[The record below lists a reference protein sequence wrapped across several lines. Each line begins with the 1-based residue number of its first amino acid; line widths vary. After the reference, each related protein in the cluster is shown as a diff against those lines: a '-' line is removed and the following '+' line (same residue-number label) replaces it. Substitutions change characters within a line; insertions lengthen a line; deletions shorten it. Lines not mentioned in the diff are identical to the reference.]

1 MGNTGADMR
10 RRLRSLST
18 LAVMCV
24 VGSVAVSCGAAR
36 DAPPLLLPV
45 NAAPTTVYDANGRV
59 ITVLQDENRTSIPL
73 EQIPTITQSAV
84 VAIEDSRFWS
94 HHGVDPRGIARAASS
109 NAEDG
114 ETGQGGSTI
123 TQQYVKTALLTPE
136 KTLQRKLEE
145 ASLALS
151 IERNYS
157 KGLILELYLN
167 TIYFGGGA
175 YGIDAAARSY
185 FGISAA
191 GLDLPQSALL
201 AGLIQAPSRY
211 DPRKNPDQAL
221 ARRNVVLRRMLE
233 LGDITQ
239 TQHDQAVATPISVLP
254 PQPLP
259 EQVPYPAAHFV
270 DAVKAYLLRSSDV
283 LGKTVGERY
292 NNLYKGG
299 LRIYTTIDLDLQAK
313 AEASIA
319 QVLPKQG
326 TDPKTP
332 DAALVSI
339 DPRSGF
345 VRAMVGGSNYF
356 GTSNY
361 RQTNLAMGA
370 GRQTGSSFKPIVVAT
385 ALSNGVSMTDRFNAP
400 GSESHRLPGGQIWNV
415 KGGGI
420 GSGTLEDCTVVS
432 SNTCFA
438 NIVLDPRVGAQRSV
452 DMGKALGITSTKLQP
467 NPAAVLGTNNVTVL
481 DMASVFATF
490 ADQGV
495 HVPPVLVSRIER
507 PDGTLLYQ
515 HEHTQSKVLEPE
527 VANEIS
533 TILPGVITRGTG
545 TSANIGRPAAG
556 KTGSSQSNIDA
567 WFCGYTPQLSTAVW
581 VGFAQPRP
589 NSDGRLQP
597 VSMTPPNTR
606 ITVFGGTYPAQIW
619 ATFMR
624 QALADQPPL
633 PLIDPTTVA
642 PATTTVPPG
651 NTAILSPVTVPTSA
665 KVPDVGGIDA
675 RKAIA
680 AVQAAGF
687 VAQRIDAQVVGVGAG
702 TVVGQSPA
710 PGATADKGSTVF
722 VEATTGTF
730 APSGAVP
737 DVIGY
742 GSGQARQQLESMGFT
757 VSAQA
762 EAAPTDSTRKD
773 GQPFEAGQ
781 VWATTPAAGATSTDG
796 TVIIRYQVLSAAPS
810 STTTA
815 PTTAPRRPPGT
826 RTPARD

>member
-1 MGNTGADMR
+1 MCR
-10 RRLRSLST
+10 RIRTLSVLT
-18 LAVMCV
+18 II
-24 VGSVAVSCGAAR
+24 GIVAAASASCGVAR

-45 NAAPTTVYDANGRV
+45 NAAPTTVYDAQGRA
-59 ITVLQDENRTSIPL
+59 ITVLRDQNRTSIPL

-94 HHGVDPRGIARAASS
+94 HHGIDPRGIARAASS

-114 ETGQGGSTI
+114 DNGQGGSTI
-123 TQQYVKTALLTPE
+123 TQQYVKNALLTPE
-136 KTLQRKLEE
+136 KTIRRKLEE

-157 KGLILELYLN
+157 KDLILELYLN
-167 TIYFGGGA
+167 TIYFGSGA

-185 FGISAA
+185 FGVPASQ
-191 GLDLPQSALL
+191 LDLAQSALL
-201 AGLIQAPSRY
+201 AGLIQAPSRF
-211 DPRKNPDQAL
+211 DPRKHPDA
-221 ARRNVVLRRMLE
+221 ATTRRDVVLRRMVE

-239 TQHDQAVATPISVLP
+239 AQHDLAVATPIRIVA

-270 DAVKAYLLRSSDV
+270 DAVKAYLLKSSDV
-283 LGKTVGERY
+283 LGKTQGERY
-292 NNLYKGG
+292 NNLYRGG

-326 TDPKTP
+326 VDPKVP

-339 DPRSGF
+339 DPKTGF
-345 VRAMVGGSNYF
+345 VKAMVGGRDYF
-356 GTSNY
+356 GTSDY
-361 RQTNLAMGA
+361 RQTNLAMGV
-370 GRQTGSSFKPIVVAT
+370 GRQTGSSFKPIVLAT
-385 ALSNGVSMTDRFNAP
+385 ALSNGVTTTDRFNAP
-400 GSESHRLPGGQIWNV
+400 GAESHKLPGGQVWNV

-420 GSGTLEDCTVVS
+420 GSGTLEQCTVVS
-432 SNTCFA
+432 SNTCYA

-515 HEHTQSKVLEPE
+515 HEHTQTKVLEPE
-527 VANEIS
+527 VADQVS
-533 TILPGVITRGTG
+533 SILPGVITSGTG

-556 KTGSSQSNIDA
+556 KTGSSQNNVDA
-567 WFCGYTPQLSTAVW
+567 WFCGYTPQLATAVW
-581 VGFAQPRP
+581 VGFAKPRP
-589 NSDGRLQP
+589 DSSGRLQP
-597 VSMTPPNTR
+597 VSMTSPNTR

-619 ATFMR
+619 AAFMR

-633 PLIDPTTVA
+633 PLIDPTATA
-642 PATTTVPPG
+642 PTTTTVPPG
-651 NTAILSPVTVPTSA
+651 NTALLSPMTAPSRV

-675 RKAIA
+675 RKALA

-687 VAQRIDAQVVGVGAG
+687 VAVRLDAAVAGVGAG

-710 PGATADKGSTVF
+710 PNTTADAGSTVF
-722 VEATTGTF
+722 VEATPGTF
-730 APSGAVP
+730 APNAAVP
-737 DVIGY
+737 DVTGY
-742 GSGQARQQLESMGFT
+742 GSGQARQLLESMGFT
-757 VSAQA
+757 VTAQA
-762 EAAPTDSTRKD
+762 EAAPVGSTRDD
-773 GQPFEAGQ
+773 GQPFDAGQ
-781 VWATTPAAGATSTDG
+781 VWRTTPPAGTTPTDG
-796 TVIIRYQVLSAAPS
+796 SVTISYQTASAAPPTS
-810 STTTA
+810 APPPSTTQRARTGGQFA
-815 PTTAPRRPPGT
+815 PH
-826 RTPARD
+826 D

>member
-1 MGNTGADMR
+1 MSR
-10 RRLRSLST
+10 RIRSLTVITGVSL
-18 LAVMCV
+18 LASAV
-24 VGSVAVSCGAAR
+24 VSCSAAR

-45 NAAPTTVYDANGRV
+45 NAAPTTVYDAKGRV
-59 ITVLQDENRTSIPL
+59 ITVLRDENRTSIPL
-73 EQIPTITQSAV
+73 EQIPTVAQSAV

-94 HHGVDPRGIARAASS
+94 HHGIDPRGIARAASS

-114 ETGQGGSTI
+114 GTGQGGSTI
-123 TQQYVKTALLTPE
+123 TQQYVKNALLSPE
-136 KTLQRKLEE
+136 KTIRRKLEE

-157 KGLILELYLN
+157 KALILELYLN
-167 TIYFGGGA
+167 TIYFGDGA
-175 YGIDAAARSY
+175 YGIDAASRAY
-185 FGISAA
+185 FGIPA
-191 GLDLPQSALL
+191 GQLDLARSALL
-201 AGLIQAPSRY
+201 AGLIQAPNRY
-211 DPRKNPDQAL
+211 DPRKNPEKATT
-221 ARRNVVLRRMLE
+221 RRNVVLKRMLE

-239 TQHDQAVATPISVLP
+239 AQHDFAVATPIQLAP

-270 DAVKAYLLRSSDV
+270 DAVKAYLLKSSDV
-283 LGKTVGERY
+283 LGRSQGERY
-292 NNLYKGG
+292 NNLYRGG

-326 TDPKTP
+326 TDPKVP

-339 DPRSGF
+339 DPQNGF
-345 VRAMVGGSNYF
+345 VKAMVGGRDYF
-356 GTSNY
+356 GTSDY
-361 RQTNLAMGA
+361 RQTNLAMGV
-370 GRQTGSSFKPIVVAT
+370 GRQTGSSFKPIVVAA

-400 GSESHRLPGGQIWNV
+400 GSESHKIGGGQIWTV

-420 GSGTLEDCTVVS
+420 GSGTLEECTVVS

-438 NIVLDPRVGAQRSV
+438 NIVLDQRVGAQRSV

-467 NPAAVLGTNNVTVL
+467 NPAAVLGTNNVTVF

-490 ADQGV
+490 ADQGIR
-495 HVPPVLVSRIER
+495 VPPVLVSRIER

-515 HEHTQSKVLEPE
+515 HEHTQTKVLEPE
-527 VANEIS
+527 VAAEMS

-545 TSANIGRPAAG
+545 TSANIDRPAAG
-556 KTGSSQSNIDA
+556 KTGSSQNNVDA

-581 VGFAQPRP
+581 VGFAKPRP
-589 NSDGRLQP
+589 DGSGRLQP
-597 VSMTPPNTR
+597 VSMTYPNTR

-633 PLIDPTTVA
+633 PLIDPTTAA
-642 PATTTVPPG
+642 PTTTTVPAG
-651 NTAILSPVTVPTSA
+651 NTALLAPVTAPGRA
-665 KVPDVGGIDA
+665 KVPDVGGTDT
-675 RKAIA
+675 RKALA
-680 AVQAAGF
+680 AVRSAGL
-687 VAQRIDAQVVGVGAG
+687 VAVRIDATVTGVGPG

-710 PGATADKGSTVF
+710 PGTAVLAGSTVF
-722 VEATTGTF
+722 VESTPGTF
-730 APSGAVP
+730 VPDATVP

-757 VSAQA
+757 VKVQA
-762 EAAPTDSTRKD
+762 LAAPAGSLRRD
-773 GQPFEAGQ
+773 GQPFDAGQ
-781 VWATTPAAGATSTDG
+781 VWATTPAVGQKPPDG
-796 TVIIRYQVLSAAPS
+796 VVVVSYQVASAAP
-810 STTTA
+810 
-815 PTTAPRRPPGT
+815 PTTAAPAPVPATTSTPKPGT
-826 RTPARD
+826 GARD